1 MQTAIHSAVQTK
13 QARQTDKD
21 KINEVIFTVG
31 IMLTITIAVQLISNY
46 FYLDEIATTI
56 AGKETTLAGLKTENS
71 RLLDIQ
77 SNHSKLI
84 VDSAKAENDY
94 RELQSL
100 IPQKAEQPQIL
111 IWLSKEAALR
121 GLKLESFQENS
132 LPQNVQQKLGQLQQ
146 VSIRAIVAGDQSQI
160 AKLLVDFSRHERI
173 LLVESVKLSEKEKN
187 KDSTEVVTHKGE
199 IVFSA
204 FLGVDNGKLKLKQ

>member
-1 MQTAIHSAVQTK
+1 MQTATHSQIQTK
-13 QARQTDKD
+13 QDGQTDKD

-31 IMLTITIAVQLISNY
+31 IMVTLTIVVQLIINY
-46 FYLDEIATTI
+46 FYLDEVATTI
-56 AGKETTLAGLKTENS
+56 AGKETVVSALKTENS
-71 RLLDIQ
+71 RLLNIQ

-111 IWLSKEAALR
+111 IWLSEEARLR

-132 LPQNVQQKLGQLQQ
+132 LPQNVQQKMGQLQQ
-146 VSIRAIVAGDQSQI
+146 VSIKAIVSGDQSQI
-160 AKLLVDFSRHERI
+160 TKLLVDFSRHERI
-173 LLVESVKLSEKEKN
+173 FLVESIRLSEKEKN
-187 KDSTEVVTHKGE
+187 KDSTEVTSHTAE
-199 IVFSA
+199 IIFSA
-204 FLGVDNGKLKLKQ
+204 FLGTDNGKLHLK